1 VNIRKRNSIPPN
13 SGCYKSNPLNGN
25 LALEIQEEATKK
37 MRLVHWSFIA
47 SSNSA
52 LTLPALTCGLV
63 ALTFRCS
70 RPTDTI
76 LEDLLDLW
84 VRTHTR
90 FRYATQILLVDVDR
104 NVFIGVSD

>member
-1 VNIRKRNSIPPN
+1 
-13 SGCYKSNPLNGN
+13 
-25 LALEIQEEATKK
+25 

-52 LTLPALTCGLV
+52 LALRALTCGLV

-70 RPTDTI
+70 RPIDAI
-76 LEDLLDLW
+76 FKDLLDMW

-90 FRYATQILLVDVDR
+90 FHCTTLILLADVDHII
-104 NVFIGVSD
+104 FIGVSG